1 MSGDPPPAGITSGVA
16 SRFVSS
22 NTLEEAKKRRE
33 AEWKEAY
40 ARLGQ
45 EPPKEEADE
54 KYDPRSLFERLQE
67 NKVRA
72 GCHCGTAPSFY
83 VGEGACRQR
92 LLVLTR
98 NSSFCRPRS
107 RRLSRSSS
115 SSVRPPACLTPD
127 FEPLQIPNHDAHV
140 IVPVSPALIPL
151 PAAICRLCRESVP
164 RARRRRDLLPR
175 LDD

>member
-1 MSGDPPPAGITSGVA
+1 MSGNPPPGAITSGVG

-72 GCHCGTAPSFY
+72 GCHCRTAPSFY
-83 VGEGACRQR
+83 VGEDVCR
-92 LLVLTR
+92 
-98 NSSFCRPRS
+98 
-107 RRLSRSSS
+107 
-115 SSVRPPACLTPD
+115 
-127 FEPLQIPNHDAHV
+127 
-140 IVPVSPALIPL
+140 
-151 PAAICRLCRESVP
+151 
-164 RARRRRDLLPR
+164 
-175 LDD
+175 